1 MDNKIKI
8 NKKEIITEIFNIC
21 KQKNNFV
28 FDNKLIKD
36 ILKRFDSDTNPYDM
50 TKLDNTKKFPDI
62 LLKEDYYI
70 AHIGNGKHQ
79 FIKGINKVFHEFE
92 KINDGEIVK
101 WSYRPSIL
109 NDFSESESSVLSL
122 CFNQRIIHDFLYQD
136 IVSNPKIYNS
146 ERKKGVSFNYKI
158 GDLELNFENLQIEI
172 DLTTENNGF
181 VTVFEGK
188 NAGGSISTPTS
199 SSYNGL
205 KNFNIF
211 QLYNPFRYYYEL
223 KECNKL
229 NIKKLTA
236 CFLIRQKTENG
247 SIIRLYNYI
256 FEDPINI
263 MSIKLVKKN
272 EYILERR
279 VLDD

>member
-1 MDNKIKI
+1 MDNKIKT

-21 KQKNNFV
+21 KKNNNFI

-36 ILKRFDSDTNPYDM
+36 ILRQFKSNTNPYDM

-62 LLKEDYYI
+62 LLKEDYFI

-79 FIKGINKVFHEFE
+79 FVRDINKVFHEFE
-92 KINDGEIVK
+92 EIQDNEIIK
-101 WSYRPSIL
+101 WPYRPSIL

-122 CFNQRIIHDFLYQD
+122 CFNQRIMHDFLYQD

-158 GDLELNFENLQIEI
+158 GDLELSFENLQIEI

-188 NAGGSISTPTS
+188 NAGNSISVSP
-199 SSYNGL
+199 SYNWL

-223 KECNKL
+223 KERNKL

-236 CFLIRQKTENG
+236 CYLIRQKTENG

-263 MSIKLVKKN
+263 TSIKLVKKN
-272 EYILERR
+272 EYILGRR
-279 VLDD
+279 ALND